1 MSLVNKGVKMSS
13 FFHSFFQFKEI
24 FSVSLILF
32 SVIDILGS
40 IPIVIELR
48 KKTGKIQSTK
58 ATIVAGLLMIIFLYL
73 GETLLNFFGLDIGS
87 FAIAGAVI
95 MFLVGLEMIL
105 NTEIFKHDPEINTVS
120 IVPIAF
126 PLLAGAGTMTTL
138 ISLRAEYDKIYI
150 LIGIFLNLFAI
161 FAVLK
166 SSDFI
171 SRILGKSGTQI
182 LRKVFG
188 IILLAIAIKFLKKY
202 I

>member
-1 MSLVNKGVKMSS
+1 
-13 FFHSFFQFKEI
+13 
-24 FSVSLILF
+24 
-32 SVIDILGS
+32 
-40 IPIVIELR
+40 
-48 KKTGKIQSTK
+48 
-58 ATIVAGLLMIIFLYL
+58 
-73 GETLLNFFGLDIGS
+73 
-87 FAIAGAVI
+87 

-120 IVPIAF
+120 IVSIAF
-126 PLLAGAGTMTTL
+126 LLLAGAGTMTTS
-138 ISLRAEYDKIYI
+138 ISLRAEYDKIHI

>member
-182 LRKVFG
+182 LRKVFR